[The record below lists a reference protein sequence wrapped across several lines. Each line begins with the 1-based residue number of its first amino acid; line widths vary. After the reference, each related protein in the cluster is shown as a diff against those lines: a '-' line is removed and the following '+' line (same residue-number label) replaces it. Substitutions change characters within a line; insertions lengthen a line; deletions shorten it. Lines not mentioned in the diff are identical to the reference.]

1 MGKKEKIQS
10 YRQKHNKICT
20 FNLET
25 ETVNVINNLSGKAI
39 DALWL

>member
-1 MGKKEKIQS
+1 MGRKEKVQS
-10 YRQKHNKICT
+10 YRKKHNEVCR

-39 DALWL
+39 DAL